1 MIDVVITPNLVCV
14 VVIISLR
21 DFASRAQRGERD
33 RGGRAVAADPQ
44 IADRRRIDY
53 AMMLEL

>member
-1 MIDVVITPNLVCV
+1 
-14 VVIISLR
+14 LR
-21 DFASRAQRGERD
+21 DFASRTQRGERDRDRD

-44 IADRRRIDY
+44 IADRRKIDY

>member
-1 MIDVVITPNLVCV
+1 V

-33 RGGRAVAADPQ
+33 RGHARSPPV
-44 IADRRRIDY
+44 RKLRIGGN
-53 AMMLEL
+53 